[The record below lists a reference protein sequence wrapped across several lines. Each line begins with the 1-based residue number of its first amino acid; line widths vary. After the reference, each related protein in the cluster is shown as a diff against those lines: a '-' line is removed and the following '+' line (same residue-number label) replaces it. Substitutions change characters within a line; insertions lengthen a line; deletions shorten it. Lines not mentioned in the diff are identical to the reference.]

1 VLVHVNPYLNFD
13 GRCEE
18 AFAFYADCF
27 SGNVEGIFR
36 FRGAPIAETVPPE
49 WQEKVMHAT
58 LTFGGQSLMGSDVPP
73 GQYEAPRGF
82 ALSLHLA
89 DVGEAERIFARL
101 ADGGTVT
108 MPLQQTFWAARFGL
122 LVDRFGIPW
131 MVNCG
136 EPE

>member
-1 VLVHVNPYLNFD
+1 MNPYLNFD

-18 AFAFYADCF
+18 ALAFYADCL
-27 SGNVEGIFR
+27 SGEVEGIFR
-36 FRGAPIAETVPPE
+36 FSDGPLADTVPAD
-49 WQEKVMHAT
+49 WREKVMHAT
-58 LTFGGQSLMGSDVPP
+58 LTFGGKALMGSDVPP
-73 GQYEAPRGF
+73 GQYETPRGF

-101 ADGGTVT
+101 AEGGTAT
-108 MPLQQTFWAARFGL
+108 MPLQQTFWADRFGL